1 MSVVARYD
9 GISKLSDH
17 RWGFFPG
24 VSAGWNIMEED
35 FFKDSKLA
43 DIISNLKPRVSYG
56 VNGNVNGLGYYDV
69 YGSYGQ
75 KDKDGNII
83 TNYNNSVG
91 FYNDQL
97 VNSGLRWE
105 QSKSF
110 EALS

>member
-1 MSVVARYD
+1 MMVSP
-9 GISKLSDH
+9 KLSDH
-17 RWGFFPG
+17 RWGISSRG

-75 KDKDGNII
+75 KGQRRKA
-83 TNYNNSVG
+83 S
-91 FYNDQL
+91 
-97 VNSGLRWE
+97 
-105 QSKSF
+105 
-110 EALS
+110 